1 MAEGFT
7 RGPVYKEQFYINSQ
21 IWCHYPLCQSIN
33 WRICFSIVTSN
44 LMARRKGLGDMLNL
58 LFTHLLEW
66 FLRSSISQQWPNLQ
80 SYTSIGVGFRCIL
93 LETRNVTRHLQ
104 PVWWRWKLLSCIQLH
119 DLMDYRVHGI
129 FQAKILELVAVPF
142 SRVSSQPR
150 DQTQVS
156 CITGRF
162 FTSWATKKARSYKA
176 YSWLKLQL
184 FFLKIEVTEN
194 C

>member
-1 MAEGFT
+1 MFWGTSDVWCSYFWSGIMKNFLHTKEICLKMDFPLSLAQWQHNWSPLLTGATWVGPIALEINGRRFS

-33 WRICFSIVTSN
+33 WRICFSIITSN

-93 LETRNVTRHLQ
+93 LETRNVTRHLE
-104 PVWWRWKLLSCIQLH
+104 PV
-119 DLMDYRVHGI
+119 
-129 FQAKILELVAVPF
+129 
-142 SRVSSQPR
+142 
-150 DQTQVS
+150 
-156 CITGRF
+156 
-162 FTSWATKKARSYKA
+162 
-176 YSWLKLQL
+176 
-184 FFLKIEVTEN
+184 
-194 C
+194 